1 MKMTYR
7 KTAFI
12 GLWAGMIFA
21 SCSSDEDMI
30 TGKTLPQGKYPVAM
44 TVSVESPIARSSV
57 DGTWTNGEKVTVQA
71 ITKTGDAYNWND
83 AVSYPYEINNDI
95 PAALTK
101 KETHYWQRSD
111 ETKLMRA
118 WYCAD
123 GSTSNTLPDSWSVAA
138 DQNETG
144 NGYAESD
151 LLFTAP
157 IEVKF
162 GSTANLIF
170 YHQTAKIIV
179 NIKKMEGID
188 SADQIQSV
196 KIGDNNLALSG
207 TYTAPSGTG
216 VTTGTWL
223 PGPMDKTITPFKLSQ
238 PIDPSK
244 YIASYTALVIP
255 QNMDGKRL
263 IAIDTELGTHY
274 YTPKEGAA
282 ELEAGKVHTYN
293 IIIDSKGV
301 TIEIPGSIDWG
312 EGESGSGSIE
322 L

>member
-1 MKMTYR
+1 M
-7 KTAFI
+7 
-12 GLWAGMIFA
+12 
-21 SCSSDEDMI
+21 
-30 TGKTLPQGKYPVAM
+30 
-44 TVSVESPIARSSV
+44 
-57 DGTWTNGEKVTVQA
+57 TVQA
-71 ITKTGDAYNWND
+71 ITKTGDAYNWHD
-83 AVSYPYEINNDI
+83 AISYPYEINNDI
-95 PAALTK
+95 PVALTK
-101 KETHYWQRSD
+101 EETHYWQRSD

-144 NGYAESD
+144 KGYAASD

-157 IEVKF
+157 VEVKF

-179 NIKKMEGID
+179 NIKKTKGID

-238 PIDPSK
+238 PTDPSK
-244 YIASYTALVIP
+244 YIVSYTALVIP

-293 IIIDSKGV
+293 ITIDSKEV

>member
-1 MKMTYR
+1 M
-7 KTAFI
+7 
-12 GLWAGMIFA
+12 W
-21 SCSSDEDMI
+21 
-30 TGKTLPQGKYPVAM
+30 
-44 TVSVESPIARSSV
+44 
-57 DGTWTNGEKVTVQA
+57 
-71 ITKTGDAYNWND
+71 
-83 AVSYPYEINNDI
+83 
-95 PAALTK
+95 
-101 KETHYWQRSD
+101 
-111 ETKLMRA
+111 
-118 WYCAD
+118 
-123 GSTSNTLPDSWSVAA
+123 
-138 DQNETG
+138 
-144 NGYAESD
+144 
-151 LLFTAP
+151 
-157 IEVKF
+157 
-162 GSTANLIF
+162 
-170 YHQTAKIIV
+170 
-179 NIKKMEGID
+179 
-188 SADQIQSV
+188 
-196 KIGDNNLALSG
+196 G

-238 PIDPSK
+238 PTDPSK

-293 IIIDSKGV
+293 ITIDSKEV

>member
-1 MKMTYR
+1 MLNLLLSITQYLIPVLLLAIPVLLFFDISPKR
-7 KTAFI
+7 RKKTA
-12 GLWAGMIFA
+12 
-21 SCSSDEDMI
+21 
-30 TGKTLPQGKYPVAM
+30 
-44 TVSVESPIARSSV
+44 
-57 DGTWTNGEKVTVQA
+57 
-71 ITKTGDAYNWND
+71 
-83 AVSYPYEINNDI
+83 
-95 PAALTK
+95 PAAIPLEQPSPEPDIRELEK
-101 KETHYWQRSD
+101 KLNRLLENNSSAARIDNLQKELQT
-111 ETKLMRA
+111 

-138 DQNETG
+138 DQDETG

-157 IEVKF
+157 VEVKF

-170 YHQTAKIIV
+170 YHQTARIIV
-179 NIKKMEGID
+179 NIKKTEGID

-238 PIDPSK
+238 PTDPSK

-293 IIIDSKGV
+293 ITIDSKEV

>member
-1 MKMTYR
+1 
-7 KTAFI
+7 
-12 GLWAGMIFA
+12 
-21 SCSSDEDMI
+21 
-30 TGKTLPQGKYPVAM
+30 M

-71 ITKTGDAYNWND
+71 ITKTDDAYNWND

-138 DQNETG
+138 NQNETG

-157 IEVKF
+157 VEVKF

-179 NIKKMEGID
+179 NIKKTEGID

-207 TYTAPSGTG
+207 TYTAPSSTG

-238 PIDPSK
+238 PIDILITLPS
-244 YIASYTALVIP
+244 IAK
-255 QNMDGKRL
+255 M
-263 IAIDTELGTHY
+263 
-274 YTPKEGAA
+274 
-282 ELEAGKVHTYN
+282 
-293 IIIDSKGV
+293 
-301 TIEIPGSIDWG
+301 
-312 EGESGSGSIE
+312 
-322 L
+322 

>member
-7 KTAFI
+7 KAAFI
-12 GLWAGMIFA
+12 GLWAGVIFA

-83 AVSYPYEINNDI
+83 AASYPYEINNDI
-95 PAALTK
+95 PAASTK

-118 WYCAD
+118 WHCAD

-157 IEVKF
+157 
-162 GSTANLIF
+162 
-170 YHQTAKIIV
+170 
-179 NIKKMEGID
+179 
-188 SADQIQSV
+188 
-196 KIGDNNLALSG
+196 
-207 TYTAPSGTG
+207 
-216 VTTGTWL
+216 
-223 PGPMDKTITPFKLSQ
+223 
-238 PIDPSK
+238 K

-293 IIIDSKGV
+293 ITIDSKEV

>member
-1 MKMTYR
+1 M
-7 KTAFI
+7 
-12 GLWAGMIFA
+12 
-21 SCSSDEDMI
+21 
-30 TGKTLPQGKYPVAM
+30 
-44 TVSVESPIARSSV
+44 
-57 DGTWTNGEKVTVQA
+57 
-71 ITKTGDAYNWND
+71 
-83 AVSYPYEINNDI
+83 
-95 PAALTK
+95 
-101 KETHYWQRSD
+101 
-111 ETKLMRA
+111 
-118 WYCAD
+118 
-123 GSTSNTLPDSWSVAA
+123 PDSWSVAA
-138 DQNETG
+138 DQDETG

-157 IEVKF
+157 VEVKF

-170 YHQTAKIIV
+170 YHQTARIIV
-179 NIKKMEGID
+179 NIKKTEGID

-238 PIDPSK
+238 PTDPSK

-255 QNMDGKRL
+255 QN
-263 IAIDTELGTHY
+263 THY

-293 IIIDSKGV
+293 ITIDSKEV

>member
-12 GLWAGMIFA
+12 GLWAGIIFA

-71 ITKTGDAYNWND
+71 ITKTDDAYNWND

-138 DQNETG
+138 NQNETG

-151 LLFTAP
+151 P
-157 IEVKF
+157 
-162 GSTANLIF
+162 
-170 YHQTAKIIV
+170 Q
-179 NIKKMEGID
+179 
-188 SADQIQSV
+188 AD
-196 KIGDNNLALSG
+196 D
-207 TYTAPSGTG
+207 
-216 VTTGTWL
+216 
-223 PGPMDKTITPFKLSQ
+223 
-238 PIDPSK
+238 
-244 YIASYTALVIP
+244 
-255 QNMDGKRL
+255 
-263 IAIDTELGTHY
+263 H
-274 YTPKEGAA
+274 
-282 ELEAGKVHTYN
+282 
-293 IIIDSKGV
+293 
-301 TIEIPGSIDWG
+301 
-312 EGESGSGSIE
+312 
-322 L
+322 